1 MYIAY
6 MTKQDQW
13 EFNKNLWYWNFKK
26 EVECPLMKDI
36 KGLKKGILKDGL
48 GLNDCEWLKKWF
60 NTNYKGE
67 NFL

>member
-1 MYIAY
+1 MYITY

-36 KGLKKGILKDGL
+36 KGLKKA
-48 GLNDCEWLKKWF
+48 
-60 NTNYKGE
+60 Y
-67 NFL
+67 